1 VILIT
6 SASYVNQELQNEFG
20 KIPPAFLPLKNKRLY
35 EHYKFDSTKE
45 KLFISLPNNYILDY
59 WDKVNFEQLGYN
71 ILYIDENLKLG
82 ESVAKAI
89 SLIPEPINK
98 LKIIHG
104 DSLFL
109 DLPEDDMCFIV
120 SEVNENYNWGIENNS
135 QKMYSGYFVIDKINS
150 FLELLD
156 TSKFEFIL
164 AIELYKEKF
173 SVPVF
178 LTKSWLDF
186 GHLTTY
192 YKSKSNFTTERSF
205 NNLKISKG
213 IVKKNGLNFKIKS
226 EVLWFKNIPSK
237 LRIYTPKLIDYNL
250 NDQNYSYDIE
260 YKYLSCLNDL
270 FVYGTL
276 PPRTWRAI
284 FNSCFDVL
292 SLMSYKKLDSSESL
306 YHFINS
312 KTKNRINDNYIFDL
326 DEKVSYI
333 GLSPIS
339 INEIISSIN
348 EHLTINENLCEVMH
362 GDFCFS
368 NLLFDFR
375 KHQIQM
381 IDPRGSL
388 DGINFTIN
396 GFLSYDLAKL
406 THSVIGLYDFIVSD
420 RFVIKKDS
428 NGTAEIIFNLQKQTL
443 KVQSEFL
450 SILNEMGFN
459 YKLIMSICIHLF
471 ISLIPLHSDSFN
483 RQQGFYF
490 NIFRLYKEL
499 KEYDSISNGRQG

>member
-1 VILIT
+1 
-6 SASYVNQELQNEFG
+6 
-20 KIPPAFLPLKNKRLY
+20 
-35 EHYKFDSTKE
+35 
-45 KLFISLPNNYILDY
+45 
-59 WDKVNFEQLGYN
+59 
-71 ILYIDENLKLG
+71 
-82 ESVAKAI
+82 
-89 SLIPEPINK
+89 
-98 LKIIHG
+98 
-104 DSLFL
+104 
-109 DLPEDDMCFIV
+109 
-120 SEVNENYNWGIENNS
+120 
-135 QKMYSGYFVIDKINS
+135 
-150 FLELLD
+150 
-156 TSKFEFIL
+156 
-164 AIELYKEKF
+164 
-173 SVPVF
+173 
-178 LTKSWLDF
+178 
-186 GHLTTY
+186 
-192 YKSKSNFTTERSF
+192 
-205 NNLKISKG
+205 
-213 IVKKNGLNFKIKS
+213 
-226 EVLWFKNIPSK
+226 
-237 LRIYTPKLIDYNL
+237 
-250 NDQNYSYDIE
+250 
-260 YKYLSCLNDL
+260 
-270 FVYGTL
+270 
-276 PPRTWRAI
+276 
-284 FNSCFDVL
+284 
-292 SLMSYKKLDSSESL
+292 MSYKKLDSSESL

>member
-1 VILIT
+1 MILIT

-20 KIPPAFLPLKNKRLY
+20 KIPPSFLPLKNKRLY
-35 EHYKFDSTKE
+35 EHYKFNSAKE
-45 KLFISLPNNYILDY
+45 KLFISLPNNYILDD
-59 WDKVNFEQLGYN
+59 WDKVNLDRLGYN

-89 SLIPEPINK
+89 SLLPKPIDK

-109 DLPEDDMCFIV
+109 DLPEDDTCFIV

-135 QKMYSGYFVIDKINS
+135 QKMYSGYFVIDKIS
-150 FLELLD
+150 PFLELLH

-173 SVPVF
+173 SVPVL
-178 LTKSWLDF
+178 LTRSWLDF

-205 NNLKISKG
+205 NNLKISNG
-213 IVKKNGLNFKIKS
+213 VVKKNGLNFKIKS
-226 EVLWFKNIPSK
+226 ELLWYKNIPSK
-237 LRIYTPKLIDYNL
+237 LRIYTPKLIDYNF
-250 NDQNYSYDIE
+250 NNQNYSYEIE
-260 YKYLSCLNDL
+260 YKYLSCLNEL

-276 PPRTWRAI
+276 PVRTWRGI
-284 FNSCFDVL
+284 FNSCFNVL
-292 SLMSYKKLDSSESL
+292 SLMSSNKLDNSESL
-306 YHFINS
+306 NHFITS
-312 KTKNRINDNYIFDL
+312 KTEYRVKDNYPFDL
-326 DEKVSYI
+326 DEKVKYRGI
-333 GLSPIS
+333 LPIS
-339 INEIISSIN
+339 LNEIITDIN
-348 EHLTINENLCEVMH
+348 QHISTKENLCEVMH

-388 DGINFTIN
+388 DGVNFTIN

-420 RFVIKKDS
+420 RFIINKDNDGIS
-428 NGTAEIIFNLQKQTL
+428 EIVFNLQKQTL
-443 KVQSEFL
+443 NVQSEFL
-450 SILNEMGFN
+450 SILIEKGFN
-459 YKLIMSICIHLF
+459 FKLIMTICIHLF
-471 ISLIPLHSDSFN
+471 ISLIPLHSDSTN

-499 KEYDSISNGRQG
+499 KEYDSITNGR